1 MKREQEVTWT
11 LRTKRRTGD
20 LAWLLHAHADL
31 ARELGW
37 DATFEAYVAE
47 PMAACVLRSA
57 VDERIWIAEGE
68 GGPLGCI
75 AIVRSDFWKEPTV
88 KAFRADDGTAVKSPP
103 VAIAQAQLRWFL
115 VRPEARGQGLG
126 KELLERALTFS
137 RVASYDRVVLW
148 TVSELEAAARLYRA
162 AGFEKVREVPGRHWG
177 AEVVEEQYA
186 LWLGPKRWE

>member
-1 MKREQEVTWT
+1 MTATWA
-11 LRTKRRTGD
+11 LRTERRTGD

-75 AIVRSDFWKEPTV
+75 AIV

-103 VAIAQAQLRWFL
+103 VTIAQAQLRWFL